1 MSIGNHCIE
10 FLTMIKKTSNNIF
23 SIFSSNDCATSK
35 TYYYT
40 SVNFELANE
49 IVRFKNV
56 LNYDRIN
63 VKTSILND
71 LIQNY
76 LISYNVLLVSK

>member
-1 MSIGNHCIE
+1 
-10 FLTMIKKTSNNIF
+10 MIKNSDNIF

-35 TYYYT
+35 TYT
-40 SVNFELANE
+40 SVNFELANV

-56 LNYDRIN
+56 LNYDRMN

-71 LIQNY
+71 IPDLI
-76 LISYNVLLVSK
+76 